1 MEVKEK
7 RYILI
12 LLDIFLKKNHIQHH
26 ILIKNGYYPIWLQ
39 CSTEAKSEQEH
50 RMVLPNSFFA
60 RTYFLFKL
68 LLKYKKQI
76 HHVEIY
82 PGGRYAP
89 VFLLLTKLFNLKVLC
104 VERGDLYYLVHKKYK
119 WLTRI
124 SGLLIYR
131 FSALIWTRELYAKEY
146 LEKLNIKTEQRF
158 IHNVIQLPEFCEIPY
173 AEKDIDFLWV
183 NSLKD
188 FRKLEWFLSALKD
201 PELAHTKSLLLG
213 VTETANNENI
223 YKSQIDL
230 LANKPTNL
238 ETLPYSSPLEYYRRS
253 RFFVLPTSLVYLNN
267 ALLEAMS
274 YGVVPIITETEGANR
289 IVDEGKNGFISAF
302 NEEAYTQRMIAC
314 SKINEQEYNL
324 LSKQAIE
331 KTRTAFSP
339 AYYEQQLMNIY
350 NELAKPTLR

>member
-1 MEVKEK
+1 MEVKQK
-7 RYILI
+7 RYVFI

-26 ILIKNGYYPIWLQ
+26 ILINNGYYPIWLQ
-39 CSTEAKSEQEH
+39 CSTEAKSQQEH
-50 RMVLPNSFFA
+50 GLVLPNSFFA
-60 RTYFLFKL
+60 RTFFLHKLLFK
-68 LLKYKKQI
+68 YRNQI

-89 VFLLLTKLFNLKVLC
+89 VFLLLAKLFNLKVLC

-188 FRKLEWFLSALKD
+188 FRKLEWFLAALRKPLQNQKLD
-201 PELAHTKSLLLG
+201 GKY
-213 VTETANNENI
+213 

-230 LANKPTNL
+230 LANKPSNL
-238 ETLPYSSPLEYYRRS
+238 QTLPYTSPHEYYRRA
-253 RFFVLPTSLVYLNN
+253 RFFVLPTSLVYLNSGGGGWSIFTG
-267 ALLEAMS
+267 AGGPRVLLNERMDLFQHLMKR
-274 YGVVPIITETEGANR
+274 PMQ
-289 IVDEGKNGFISAF
+289 IV
-302 NEEAYTQRMIAC
+302 
-314 SKINEQEYNL
+314 
-324 LSKQAIE
+324 
-331 KTRTAFSP
+331 
-339 AYYEQQLMNIY
+339 
-350 NELAKPTLR
+350 